1 VGRQFKRLSPTK
13 FLMRPRRSSIRKH
26 LDSLSKLFRNHAL
39 PVGVQI
45 QKANAMIRGFRNHY
59 RTDHSS
65 VVFSWLT
72 NWTLRSFCKWVGR
85 RSGKMT
91 AAKAY
96 RKLTR
101 VNGQKFTMPTAYT
114 PAGRMA
120 TLLSHSRFHRLRF
133 QQVKGMNSPL
143 DPRLTDY
150 WENRRTQALFRR
162 AIADAHK
169 LRTYL
174 LQRQN
179 YRCAIT
185 GLAFDDASEIVIRHI
200 VARQAGGNNDWSNL
214 CLAHKWAQAQL
225 RARYKGDQTLASLK
239 DVPFSGL

>member
-1 VGRQFKRLSPTK
+1 
-13 FLMRPRRSSIRKH
+13 
-26 LDSLSKLFRNHAL
+26 
-39 PVGVQI
+39 
-45 QKANAMIRGFRNHY
+45 
-59 RTDHSS
+59 
-65 VVFSWLT
+65 
-72 NWTLRSFCKWVGR
+72 
-85 RSGKMT
+85 MT
-91 AAKAY
+91 AGKAY

-114 PAGRMA
+114 PAGKMV

-143 DPRLTDY
+143 DPRLADY

-162 AIADAHK
+162 AIADARK

-174 LQRQN
+174 LKRQN

-185 GLAFDDASEIVIRHI
+185 GVAFDDTSEIVHHHI

-214 CLAHKWAQAQL
+214 CLVHKWAQTQL
-225 RARYKGDQTLASLK
+225 RTRNKGDQRLASLK